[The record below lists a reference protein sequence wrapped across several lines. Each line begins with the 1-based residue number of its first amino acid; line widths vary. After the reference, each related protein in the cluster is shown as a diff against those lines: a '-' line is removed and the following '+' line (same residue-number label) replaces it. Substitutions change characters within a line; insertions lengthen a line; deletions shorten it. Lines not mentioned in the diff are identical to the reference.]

1 MTILESVLNEE
12 LERVKSHISSYE
24 EMLSSMPKGYISIV
38 KVSGKCFAYLKWR
51 DGNKIKSKYI
61 GLEGSK
67 EELDSREIYFERKR
81 IETNLR
87 KSKEE
92 EKKLRKALR
101 SYGIGK

>member
-1 MTILESVLNEE
+1 MTVLESVLKEE

-24 EMLSSMPKGYISIV
+24 DILSNMPKGYISIV
-38 KVSGKCFAYLKWR
+38 EISGMHFAYLKWR
-51 DGNKIKSKYI
+51 EGNKIKSKYI

-81 IETNLR
+81 IEKNLK

-101 SYGIGK
+101 SYGTGK